1 MLHQTEQVREAV
13 LNRREPFSISE
24 IDRACAGVSRDT
36 VRLVLR
42 QMKSEKLT
50 VSTGKGRSA
59 RWKPVQT

>member
-1 MLHQTEQVREAV
+1 
-13 LNRREPFSISE
+13 
-24 IDRACAGVSRDT
+24 VSRDT

-42 QMKSEKLT
+42 QMKSEKLI